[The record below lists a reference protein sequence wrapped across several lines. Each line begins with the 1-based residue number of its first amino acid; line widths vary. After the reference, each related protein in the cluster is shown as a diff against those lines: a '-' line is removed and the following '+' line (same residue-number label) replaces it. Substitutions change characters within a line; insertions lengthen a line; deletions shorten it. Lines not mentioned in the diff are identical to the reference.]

1 MVTDLSDFFPQYKG
15 PKQDMQQAR
24 NYLASVYQTA
34 FYISDNVS
42 DNRKLY
48 IHFTCATDTENIRI
62 IYDNLKDTVLGANMD
77 ELNLVWTFLWEKGV
91 ISDSKLKL

>member
-1 MVTDLSDFFPQYKG
+1 MVTDLSDFLPQYKG
-15 PKQDMQQAR
+15 PKQDIQEAK
-24 NYLASVYQTA
+24 NFLATLYQTA
-34 FYISDNVS
+34 FYDSDNVS

-77 ELNLVWTFLWEKGV
+77 ELNLV
-91 ISDSKLKL
+91 